1 MWIHRRENQRRGAIE
16 AILFGAQNHR
26 RNVTRLAGVAVEHR
40 NLATVNQIRM
50 QRIGRDVTVFF
61 DADRR
66 PVAKSDFAKVAAA
79 GGADRA
85 ALLLASIDPVRKLV
99 VGDDVIELRGRLVV
113 PGTPGLAAIH
123 ADGRALVHGEGDNV
137 GVFGIDPDGVVVVA
151 AGRALD
157 GSEVLAGV
165 GGAVGRGV
173 GHIDHIFVSR
183 IDTHA
188 AEVVAASPDTFFVI
202 HLLPAFT
209 SVVGAINAATFLRI
223 QLFRVDPRIHAI
235 GIARRDSRADATDTF
250 GLAGQSFGELPP
262 SVATVGGLVESA
274 AGPVVATAGRPR
286 RTARGPHA
294 GEDHLRVA
302 GIEDQIHAADIF
314 VFVENLLPGLAAV
327 ERTEHAALGVRPVGM
342 SLGCDE
348 EAIGIF
354 GIDDDGC
361 NLLRVAQ
368 SEMLPGVARVGRF
381 VDTVAYGKI
390 GTTQAF
396 SAANVDYVWARGS
409 NGERSDGT
417 CRLIVF
423 WLVIEDRIPGA
434 AEVCRFPNPAVI
446 RRHVEDIRLARDTGN
461 RNGAA
466 AAKRADQSPV
476 KILVH
481 CWVIR
486 LGGKRERKKQHT
498 ERGEQ
503 NPEEAIVH
511 SWSSKER

>member
-40 NLATVNQIRM
+40 HLAAINQIRM
-50 QRIGRDVTVFF
+50 QRIGRDIAVFF
-61 DADRR
+61 DADGG

-85 ALLLASIDPVRKLV
+85 AFLLASVDPVGELV
-99 VGDDVIELRGRLVV
+99 VGDDVIEKRGGLVV
-113 PGTPGLAAIH
+113 PGTPGLAAVH
-123 ADGRALVHGEGDNV
+123 ADGRALVHGEGDDV

-157 GSEVLAGV
+157 GREILAGV
-165 GGAVGRGV
+165 SGAVSRSV
-173 GHIDHIFVSR
+173 GHVDHIFISW
-183 IDTHA
+183 IDAHA
-188 AEVVAASPDTFFVI
+188 AEVVAATPDSLFII

-209 SVVGAINAATFLRI
+209 SIIGAVNTAAFLGV
-223 QLFRVDPRIHAI
+223 QLFRVDPGIHAV
-235 GIARRDSRADATDTF
+235 GVAGGDGRTDATDTF
-250 GLAGQSFGELPP
+250 GLAGQSLGELPP
-262 SVATVGGLVESA
+262 SVATVGGFVESA

-302 GIEDQIHAADIF
+302 GIEDQIHAADVF

-342 SLGCDE
+342 SLGRDE
-348 EAIGIF
+348 QAIGIF

-361 NLLRVAQ
+361 DLLRVAQ

-381 VDTVAYGKI
+381 VDSVAYGKI

-396 SAANVDYVWARGS
+396 STANVDYVWAQGS

-434 AEVCRFPNPAVI
+434 AEVRRLPNPAVI
-446 RRHVEDIRLARDTGN
+446 RRHVEDIRLARDALN
-461 RNGAA
+461 RDGAA

-476 KILVH
+476 KLLVQRR
-481 CWVIR
+481 VIR
-486 LGGKRERKKQHT
+486 LGGKGERKK
-498 ERGEQ
+498 
-503 NPEEAIVH
+503 
-511 SWSSKER
+511 

>member
-61 DADRR
+61 DADGC

-137 GVFGIDPDGVVVVA
+137 GVFGIDPAGVVVVA

-202 HLLPAFT
+202 HLLPALT
-209 SVVGAINAATFLRI
+209 SVVGAINAATFLLI

-250 GLAGQSFGELPP
+250 GFAGQSFGELPP
-262 SVATVGGLVESA
+262 SVTTVGGFVETA
-274 AGPVVATAGRPR
+274 ARPVVATTGRPR
-286 RTARGPHA
+286 RTARGPQA
-294 GEDHLRVA
+294 GEDYLRIT
-302 GIEDQIHAADIF
+302 GIENQVHAADVF
-314 VFVENLLPGLAAV
+314 VFVEYFLEGLTTV
-327 ERTEHAALGVRPVGM
+327 ERAVNATLGIRAVGM

-354 GIDDDGC
+354 GIDDNGC
-361 NLLRVAQ
+361 DLLRVAQ
-368 SEMLPGVARVGRF
+368 SEMLPGAARVGRF
-381 VDTVAYGKI
+381 VDAVADGKI
-390 GTTQAF
+390 GVAQSF
-396 SAANVDYVWARGS
+396 PAANINCVWARGS
-409 NGERSDGT
+409 NGER
-417 CRLIVF
+417 
-423 WLVIEDRIPGA
+423 
-434 AEVCRFPNPAVI
+434 
-446 RRHVEDIRLARDTGN
+446 
-461 RNGAA
+461 
-466 AAKRADQSPV
+466 AD
-476 KILVH
+476 
-481 CWVIR
+481 
-486 LGGKRERKKQHT
+486 
-498 ERGEQ
+498 
-503 NPEEAIVH
+503 
-511 SWSSKER
+511 